1 MIKFTFGHKIR
12 EGLGLLLT
20 EEGLEKAL
28 ESAIE
33 TYNWYIEKDGKA
45 PSGFYCSFSG
55 GNQSYFKSNT
65 AFYDAK
71 FIYEVVPYSF
81 TFNVNV
87 EDLIFE
93 DKEGVEYDKPY
104 RLEEFFS
111 KDLSDVE
118 GACVIV
124 MFDPVDES
132 TECFFRPDLM
142 IGQILPDWS
151 DSDNKYFIRVNGHSY
166 VYDIHSDEFSEEC
179 KVMLPSRSNL
189 LKEHL
194 KE

>member
-33 TYNWYIEKDGKA
+33 HYNWYVEKEGRA
-45 PSGFYCSFSG
+45 PSDFYCSVSVA
-55 GNQSYFKSNT
+55 NPSYFRANT

-71 FIYEVVPYSF
+71 FIYEVMPYSF
-81 TFNVNV
+81 TFSVKC

-93 DKEGVEYDKPY
+93 DAEGVEYDKPY
-104 RLEEFFS
+104 GLEEFFS
-111 KDLSDVE
+111 KDLSGVE
-118 GACVIV
+118 GACVLV
-124 MFDPVDES
+124 MFKGDYEAS
-132 TECFFRPDLM
+132 ECFCRPDLLV
-142 IGQILPDWS
+142 GQILSCQD
-151 DSDNKYFIRVNGHSY
+151 DDYFIRVNGHSS
-166 VYDIHSDEFSEEC
+166 VYDIYSNEFSEDC

-189 LKEHL
+189 LKGH
-194 KE
+194 KEE

>member
-33 TYNWYIEKDGKA
+33 HYNWYVEKEGRA
-45 PSGFYCSFSG
+45 PSDFYCSVSG
-55 GNQSYFKSNT
+55 ANPSYFRANT

-71 FIYEVVPYSF
+71 FIYEVLPYSF
-81 TFNVNV
+81 TFSVKC

-93 DKEGVEYDKPY
+93 DAEGVEYDKPY
-104 RLEEFFS
+104 GLEEFFS
-111 KDLSDVE
+111 KDLSGVE
-118 GACVIV
+118 GACVLV
-124 MFDPVDES
+124 MFKGDYEAS
-132 TECFFRPDLM
+132 ECFCRPDLLV
-142 IGQILPDWS
+142 GQILSCQD
-151 DSDNKYFIRVNGHSY
+151 DDYFIRVNGHSS
-166 VYDIHSDEFSEEC
+166 VYDIYSNEFFEDC

-189 LKEHL
+189 LKGH

>member
-1 MIKFTFGHKIR
+1 MIKFTFGCKIL

-33 TYNWYIEKDGKA
+33 HYNWHLEKYGKA
-45 PSGFYCSFSG
+45 PTDFYCSFAGSDKKD
-55 GNQSYFKSNT
+55 FKNTT

-71 FIYEVVPYSF
+71 FIYGVMPYSF
-81 TFNVNV
+81 TFYVKDK
-87 EDLIFE
+87 DLIFE

-111 KDLSDVE
+111 KDLSGVE
-118 GACVIV
+118 GACVLV
-124 MFDPVDES
+124 MFKGDYEAS
-132 TECFFRPDLM
+132 ECFCRPDLLV
-142 IGQILPDWS
+142 GQILSCQD
-151 DSDNKYFIRVNGHSY
+151 DDYFIRVNGHSS
-166 VYDIHSDEFSEEC
+166 VYDIYSNEFSEDC

-189 LKEHL
+189 LKGH

>member
-1 MIKFTFGHKIR
+1 MIKFTFGRKIL

-33 TYNWYIEKDGKA
+33 HYNWHLEKYGKA
-45 PSGFYCSFSG
+45 PIDFYCSFAGSDKKD
-55 GNQSYFKSNT
+55 FKNTT

-71 FIYEVVPYSF
+71 FIYGVMPYSF
-81 TFNVNV
+81 TFYVKDK
-87 EDLIFE
+87 DLIFE

-111 KDLSDVE
+111 KDLSGVE
-118 GACVIV
+118 GACVLV
-124 MFDPVDES
+124 MFKGDYEAS
-132 TECFFRPDLM
+132 ECFCRPDLLV
-142 IGQILPDWS
+142 GQILSCQD
-151 DSDNKYFIRVNGHSY
+151 DDYFIRVNGHSS
-166 VYDIHSDEFSEEC
+166 VYDIYSNEFSEDC

-189 LKEHL
+189 LKER
-194 KE
+194 EEE

>member
-1 MIKFTFGHKIR
+1 MIKFTFGHRIH

-33 TYNWYIEKDGKA
+33 TYNWHIEKDGKA

-71 FIYEVVPYSF
+71 FIYEVMPYSF

-93 DKEGVEYDKPY
+93 NKEGVEYDKPY
-104 RLEEFFS
+104 RLDEFFS
-111 KDLSDVE
+111 NDLSGVE
-118 GACVIV
+118 GACVLV
-124 MFDPVDES
+124 MFKDSAHAEAS
-132 TECFFRPDLM
+132 ECFCRPDLLV
-142 IGQILPDWS
+142 GQIMSYQED
-151 DSDNKYFIRVNGHSY
+151 DYFIRVNGHSC
-166 VYDIHSDEFSEEC
+166 VYDIHSDEFSEDC

-189 LKEHL
+189 LKEL
-194 KE
+194 EEE

>member
-1 MIKFTFGHKIR
+1 MIKFTFGHKLR

-33 TYNWYIEKDGKA
+33 TYNWHIEKDGKA
-45 PSGFYCSFSG
+45 PRGFYCSLSG

-65 AFYDAK
+65 SFYDAK
-71 FIYEVVPYSF
+71 FIYEVTPYSF

-111 KDLSDVE
+111 KDLSGVE
-118 GACVIV
+118 GACVLV
-124 MFDPVDES
+124 MFKDSAHSEAS
-132 TECFFRPDLM
+132 ECFCRPDLLV
-142 IGQILPDWS
+142 GQIMSYQED
-151 DSDNKYFIRVNGHSY
+151 DYFIRVNGHSC

-189 LKEHL
+189 LKEH
-194 KE
+194 EEA

>member
-1 MIKFTFGHKIR
+1 MIKFTFGSKIR

-20 EEGLEKAL
+20 DEGLEKAL

-33 TYNWYIEKDGKA
+33 HYNWRIEKDGMA

-55 GNQSYFKSNT
+55 DNKRYFKSNT

-71 FIYEVVPYSF
+71 FIYEVMPYSF
-81 TFNVNV
+81 TFNVDV
-87 EDLIFE
+87 KDLIFE

-111 KDLSDVE
+111 KDLSGVE
-118 GACVIV
+118 GACVLV
-124 MFDPVDES
+124 MFKGDFEAS
-132 TECFFRPDLM
+132 ECFCRPDLLV
-142 IGQILPDWS
+142 GQILSHKD
-151 DSDNKYFIRVNGHSY
+151 DDYFIRVNGHSS
-166 VYDIHSDEFSEEC
+166 VYDIHSNEFSEEC

-189 LKEHL
+189 LKEH
-194 KE
+194 EE

>member
-1 MIKFTFGHKIR
+1 MIKFTFGRRIL

-33 TYNWYIEKDGKA
+33 HYNWYVEKEGRA
-45 PSGFYCSFSG
+45 PSDFYCSVSG
-55 GNQSYFKSNT
+55 ANPSYFRANT

-71 FIYEVVPYSF
+71 FIYEVMPYSF
-81 TFNVNV
+81 TFSVKC

-93 DKEGVEYDKPY
+93 DAEGVEYDKPY

-111 KDLSDVE
+111 KDLSGVE
-118 GACVIV
+118 GACVLV
-124 MFDPVDES
+124 MFKGDYEAS
-132 TECFFRPDLM
+132 ECFCRPDLLV
-142 IGQILPDWS
+142 GQILSCQD
-151 DSDNKYFIRVNGHSY
+151 DDYFIRVNGHSS
-166 VYDIHSDEFSEEC
+166 VYDIYSNEFSEDC

-189 LKEHL
+189 LKGH

>member
-1 MIKFTFGHKIR
+1 MIKFTFGYRLR
-12 EGLGLLLT
+12 EGLGLILT

-33 TYNWYIEKDGKA
+33 AYNWRIEKAGKA
-45 PSGFYCSFSG
+45 PSSFYCSFSG

-71 FIYEVVPYSF
+71 FIYEVMPYSF

-87 EDLIFE
+87 GDLIFE

-104 RLEEFFS
+104 GLEEFFS
-111 KDLSDVE
+111 KDLSGVE
-118 GACVIV
+118 GACVLV
-124 MFDPVDES
+124 MFKGDYEAS
-132 TECFFRPDLM
+132 ECFCRPDLLV
-142 IGQILPDWS
+142 GQILSHKDK
-151 DSDNKYFIRVNGHSY
+151 DYFIRVNGHSY

-189 LKEHL
+189 LKEH
-194 KE
+194 EE

>member
-1 MIKFTFGHKIR
+1 MIKFTFGRKII
-12 EGLGLLLT
+12 EGLGGLLT

-33 TYNWYIEKDGKA
+33 TYNWRIEKDGKA
-45 PSGFYCSFSG
+45 PRSFYCSFSG
-55 GNQSYFKSNT
+55 GNQRYFKSNT

-71 FIYEVVPYSF
+71 FIYEVMPYSF
-81 TFNVNV
+81 TFNVNA

-111 KDLSDVE
+111 KDLSGVE
-118 GACVIV
+118 GACVLV
-124 MFDPVDES
+124 MFKGDYEAS
-132 TECFFRPDLM
+132 ECFCRPDLLV
-142 IGQILPDWS
+142 GQILSCQGD
-151 DSDNKYFIRVNGHSY
+151 DYFIRVNGHSS
-166 VYDIHSDEFSEEC
+166 VYDIYSNEFSEDC

-189 LKEHL
+189 LKEH
-194 KE
+194 EEE

>member
-33 TYNWYIEKDGKA
+33 TYNWHIEKYGKA
-45 PSGFYCSFSG
+45 PIDFYCSFA
-55 GNQSYFKSNT
+55 GNNKKDFKNTT

-71 FIYEVVPYSF
+71 FIYEVMPYSF
-81 TFNVNV
+81 TFSVKC

-93 DKEGVEYDKPY
+93 DAEGVEYDKPY
-104 RLEEFFS
+104 RLDEFFS
-111 KDLSDVE
+111 KDLSGVE
-118 GACVIV
+118 GACVLV
-124 MFDPVDES
+124 MFKGDYES
-132 TECFFRPDLM
+132 SECFCRPDLLV
-142 IGQILPDWS
+142 GQILSYQD
-151 DSDNKYFIRVNGHSY
+151 DDYFIRVNGHSS
-166 VYDIHSDEFSEEC
+166 VYDIHSNEFSEEC

-189 LKEHL
+189 LKEH
-194 KE
+194 EEE

>member
-1 MIKFTFGHKIR
+1 MIKFTFGRKLL
-12 EGLGLLLT
+12 EGLGGLLT

-33 TYNWYIEKDGKA
+33 TYNWHIEKYGKA
-45 PSGFYCSFSG
+45 STDFYCSFAGSDKKD
-55 GNQSYFKSNT
+55 FKNTT

-71 FIYEVVPYSF
+71 FIYGVMPYSF
-81 TFNVNV
+81 TFYVKNK
-87 EDLIFE
+87 DLIFE

-111 KDLSDVE
+111 KDLSGVE
-118 GACVIV
+118 GACVLV
-124 MFDPVDES
+124 MFKDSAHAEAS
-132 TECFFRPDLM
+132 ECFCRPDLLV
-142 IGQILPDWS
+142 GQILSHQD
-151 DSDNKYFIRVNGHSY
+151 DDYFIRVNGHSC

-189 LKEHL
+189 LKEH
-194 KE
+194 EEE

>member
-1 MIKFTFGHKIR
+1 MIKFTFGHRIR

-33 TYNWYIEKDGKA
+33 TYNWHIEKDGKA
-45 PSGFYCSFSG
+45 PRGFYCSFSG

-71 FIYEVVPYSF
+71 FIYEVMPYSF
-81 TFNVNV
+81 TFNVSV

-93 DKEGVEYDKPY
+93 DKEGVEYDKTY
-104 RLEEFFS
+104 SLEKFFS
-111 KDLSDVE
+111 KDLSGVE
-118 GACVIV
+118 GACVLV
-124 MFDPVDES
+124 MFNGDYES
-132 TECFFRPDLM
+132 SECFCRPDLLV
-142 IGQILPDWS
+142 GQILSQYPD
-151 DSDNKYFIRVNGHSY
+151 DYFIRVNGHSC

-189 LKEHL
+189 LKEH
-194 KE
+194 EGE